1 MKAYISVRPSYLA
14 LMAALLL
21 NVPAHAQWRRPPTV
35 PMQVGANPVSAA
47 DIVGRD
53 LDMIGLGGVGHV
65 GIWTGNLVIEALNTS
80 GNAINTNSL
89 FDFKSRTRYWGAV
102 FVDGLEKMPS
112 QRMCTDASCS
122 YLVALGMKEAIIQ
135 NALVI
140 KQIGADYTVADGY
153 ISALPACSP
162 PACASY
168 RRPVRGLYRCD
179 KFVVDAFAP
188 LSNVNLELWNV
199 MSRTNRP
206 SMLFSSFNERGVVL
220 QPK

>member
-1 MKAYISVRPSYLA
+1 MKAYLSLAPSHLA
-14 LMAALLL
+14 LAAALLL
-21 NVPAHAQWRRPPTV
+21 ETPADAQWRRPPTV

-65 GIWTGNLVIEALNTS
+65 GIWTGSLVIEALNTS

-102 FVDGLEKMPS
+102 FVAGLEKMPS
-112 QRMCTDASCS
+112 QRMCIDANCS
-122 YLVALGMKEAIIQ
+122 YLVAPGMKEAIIQ

-140 KQIGADYTVADGY
+140 KQIGADYTVTDGY
-153 ISALPACSP
+153 ISARPACSP
-162 PACASY
+162 PACTSY

-220 QPK
+220 LPK

>member
-14 LMAALLL
+14 LAAALLL

-102 FVDGLEKMPS
+102 FVAGLEKMPS
-112 QRMCTDASCS
+112 QRMCTDANCS
-122 YLVALGMKEAIIQ
+122 YLVTLGMKEAIIQ

-140 KQIGADYTVADGY
+140 KQIGADYTVTDGY
-153 ISALPACSP
+153 ISARPACSP
-162 PACASY
+162 PACTSY

>member
-1 MKAYISVRPSYLA
+1 MKAYISLRPTYLA
-14 LMAALLL
+14 LAAALLL
-21 NVPAHAQWRRPPTV
+21 TMPAHAQWRRPPTV
-35 PMQVGANPVSAA
+35 PMQVGADPVSAA

-65 GIWTGNLVIEALNTS
+65 GIWTGNLVIEALNTG

-102 FVDGLEKMPS
+102 FVAGLEKLPS
-112 QRMCTDASCS
+112 QRMCIDANCS
-122 YLVALGMKEAIIQ
+122 YLVSLGMKEAIIQ

-140 KQIGADYTVADGY
+140 KQIGADYTVTDGY
-153 ISALPACSP
+153 ISARPACSP
-162 PACASY
+162 PACTSY

-188 LSNVNLELWNV
+188 LSNVNLALWNV
-199 MSRTNRP
+199 MSATNRP